1 MTVEERMGGPAEGG
15 RLRER
20 ADDRRGPTGLER
32 GKITF
37 GDFEALTSEVDG
49 ADGRPDAHDPEIGP
63 PP

>member
-1 MTVEERMGGPAEGG
+1 MARP
-15 RLRER
+15 R
-20 ADDRRGPTGLER
+20 AAAIENVRTTGEARRAPSAA
-32 GKITF
+32 KITF